1 MLFQQLCL
9 RINERRITGMKEQYT
24 TPEVKIIKFE
34 TADVITTSGAD
45 AVGDVVD
52 DFVYSEGSD

>member
-1 MLFQQLCL
+1 
-9 RINERRITGMKEQYT
+9 MKEQYT

-45 AVGDVVD
+45 AGDDDIVGLVK
-52 DFVYSEGSD
+52 SEGYD

>member
-34 TADVITTSGAD
+34 TADVITTSGD
-45 AVGDVVD
+45 EIDEIKQDLVVSGGTD
-52 DFVYSEGSD
+52 